1 LSAGITGALVPHAPL
16 LLPEVSGKEVSGE
29 TGSIREA
36 LATIAFDD
44 VDLMVVLSPHARET
58 GVYSTVAGSLDDFG
72 VPGVELERPTD
83 AGVVEALTSLW
94 DKPTLQGSIDHGVL
108 VPLMLLPAGETP
120 VVAAG
125 LGEVDNETGSFDGA
139 MAEAASFARAIGELA
154 DEGRML
160 LVLSGQTSC
169 ALTPRAPLT
178 ERAEAKPSEAAVM
191 DALRGDPAG
200 LRDSLHDLWKRGGS
214 CSPGTL
220 AVYGDVF
227 GGRASQVFAYQY
239 PFGVG
244 YVVARVT

>member
-16 LLPEVSGKEVSGE
+16 LLPEVSGEEISGE
-29 TGSIREA
+29 TGPIREV

-44 VDLMVVLSPHARET
+44 VDLVVVLSPHAAET

-72 VPGVELERPTD
+72 VPGVKLQRQTD
-83 AGVVEALTSLW
+83 AGVVDALTATW
-94 DKPTLQGSIDHGVL
+94 DKPTVRDRVDHGVL
-108 VPLMLLPAGETP
+108 LPLMLLGTADTP

-125 LGEVDNETGSFDGA
+125 LSEVDGGLGSFERA
-139 MAEAASFARAIGELA
+139 MDDAASFARAIGELSN
-154 DEGRML
+154 EMRIL
-160 LVLSGQTSC
+160 LAVSAQTSC

-178 ERAEAKPSEAAVM
+178 ERAEAKPAEAAVI
-191 DALRGDPAG
+191 DALSGDPAALRG
-200 LRDSLHDLWKRGGS
+200 SLEELWKRGGS
-214 CSPGTL
+214 CSPATL

-227 GGRASQVFAYQY
+227 GGRASEVLAYQY